1 MVNKPHGS
9 ASARQHF
16 LPRFLLRGFSVRQ
29 GKKQHYVYEFRN
41 NGVVRRGEVGTVGFQ
56 RRFYGSDD
64 LESNLAILESRY
76 ASLIETLRTSSLD
89 STMKPQIDEFVS
101 HLIVRTNN
109 LRKGLVQ
116 MGKAMVEGITE
127 QFERVEP
134 SSVLHGTIRQV
145 ALSAETRAT
154 IDREAEKLPA
164 AVRPFYRQMVQE
176 WINSPLFVEQLRVT
190 SKQAMNMVDIPQA
203 VRNAQVQILDGE
215 SSIQKRAELL
225 KPFTWQVVEYEP
237 NTLVL
242 GDHGPLGQEK
252 AQTYL
257 RHPIMMEGIDMIYL
271 PISHQRLLVGGCNGG
286 SVKPDPDYLN
296 VNSVEL
302 SQEFFVARTDSTKMR
317 ESLASIGKRCMLYKP
332 QEMRSLIEEGLNP
345 E

>member
-1 MVNKPHGS
+1 MVGKTHGN
-9 ASARQHF
+9 AAVRQHF

-29 GKKQHYVYEFRN
+29 GKKQHYVYEFRG

-64 LESNLAILESRY
+64 LENNLADLEGSY
-76 ASLIETLRTSSLD
+76 ASFIQTLRTSSLD

-116 MGKAMVEGITE
+116 MGRAMAEGMAE

-134 SSVLHGTIRQV
+134 GSVLHGTMRQV
-145 ALSAETRAT
+145 AHSAETRAT
-154 IDREAEKLPA
+154 IDREIKKLPA
-164 AVRPFYRQMVQE
+164 AARPLYQQMVQE
-176 WINSPLFVEQLRVT
+176 WIDSPLLVEQLRVI
-190 SKQAMNMVDIPQA
+190 SRQAIDMIDIPKA
-203 VRNAQVQILDGE
+203 VRDAQVQILDGE

-225 KPFTWQVVEYEP
+225 QPFTWQVVEYEP
-237 NTLVL
+237 NALVL

-252 AQTYL
+252 AQISL
-257 RHPIMMEGIDMIYL
+257 RHPIMMEGVTMIYL
-271 PISHQRLLVGGCNGG
+271 PISHQRLLVGARNGG
-286 SVKPDPDYLN
+286 SVKPDPEYLN
-296 VNSVEL
+296 INSVEL
-302 SQEFFVARTDSTKMR
+302 NQEFFVAREDSTKMR
-317 ESLASIGKRCMLYKP
+317 GYLSSIGKRCMLYEP
-332 QEMRSLIEEGLNP
+332 QEMRNLIEEGLKP